1 MSSPDG
7 INDIE
12 SAIPD
17 FAVESIA
24 RCIYPSLIAYFESQE
39 GQAAFEHWKR
49 VQHEK
54 SGPYITSKSRFPY
67 IAMSFR

>member
-7 INDIE
+7 ISDIE

-24 RCIYPSLIAYFESQE
+24 RCIYPSLIAYFESPE
-39 GQAAFEHWKR
+39 GRAAFEQWKNH
-49 VQHEK
+49 QNEK
-54 SGPYITSKSRFPY
+54 
-67 IAMSFR
+67 